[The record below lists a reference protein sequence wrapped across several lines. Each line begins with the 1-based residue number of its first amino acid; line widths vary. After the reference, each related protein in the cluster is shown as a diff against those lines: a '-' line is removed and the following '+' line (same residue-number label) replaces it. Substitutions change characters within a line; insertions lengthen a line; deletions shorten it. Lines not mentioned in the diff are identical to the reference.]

1 MLATAPDFAK
11 ARIIVIGDVMLDRY
25 WSGQAARISPEA
37 PVPVVRVKAIE
48 DRVGGAGNVAL
59 NIAKLGGKVT
69 LLSVVGDDAE
79 GEILRRLLEAEG
91 VDCDFV
97 VEPKIRSI
105 CKLRVMAQHQQLIR
119 VDFEETT
126 LQFDAAALLARLVKH
141 LPKNNTVV
149 FSDYGKG
156 TLTDVATY
164 ISKAKQVGIKVL
176 VDPKG
181 VDYQRY
187 SKADLITPNLSEL
200 QAVVGISEHEDDL
213 IEKGRALLTRC
224 QISTLLLTR
233 GEAGMTLI
241 QNDQM
246 HSLPAQAKDVFDV
259 TGAGDTVIAVM
270 ALGVALDMALYE
282 AMYLANLAGGIVV
295 GKLGTSTVSMQ
306 ELTRAMHGDRDSRYG
321 IVSEDEL
328 VQILAGAKAHDE
340 RIIMTNGCFD
350 LLHAGHVTYLQQ
362 AKALGDRLVVAVNS
376 DASVKR
382 LKGESR
388 PINGLQERM
397 TVLAALAYVDWVVSF
412 EEETPERLYCRLLP
426 DVIVKGGDYSPEQV
440 AGGECV
446 MKAGGEV
453 KILQFVDGQS
463 TTAMIQKARGLE

>member
-1 MLATAPDFAK
+1 MLATAPDFTK

-37 PVPVVRVKAIE
+37 PVPVVRVKTIE

-69 LLSVVGDDAE
+69 LLGVVGDDAE
-79 GEILRRLLEAEG
+79 GEILKRLLEAEG

-97 VEPKIRSI
+97 VEAECRSI

-119 VDFEETT
+119 IDFEETS
-126 LQFDAAALLARLVKH
+126 LQFDSAALLAKLVEH
-141 LPKNNTVV
+141 LPENNTVV

-156 TLTDVATY
+156 TLADVATY

-181 VDYQRY
+181 VDYLRY
-187 SKADLITPNLSEL
+187 TQADLITPNLSEL
-200 QAVVGISEHEDDL
+200 QAVVGVSEHEDDL
-213 IEKGRALLTRC
+213 IERGRTLLRRY
-224 QISTLLLTR
+224 QIPALLLTR

-241 QNDQM
+241 QDGQV

-270 ALGVALDMALYE
+270 ALGVALDMALYD

-328 VQILAGAKAHDE
+328 AQILVGAKAHDE

-376 DASVKR
+376 DASVRR

-397 TVLAALAYVDWVVSF
+397 TVLAALAYVDWVVPF

-426 DVIVKGGDYSPEQV
+426 DVIVKGGDYSSEQV

-446 MKAGGEV
+446 VRAGGEV

-463 TTAMIQKARGLE
+463 TTAMIKKARGQE